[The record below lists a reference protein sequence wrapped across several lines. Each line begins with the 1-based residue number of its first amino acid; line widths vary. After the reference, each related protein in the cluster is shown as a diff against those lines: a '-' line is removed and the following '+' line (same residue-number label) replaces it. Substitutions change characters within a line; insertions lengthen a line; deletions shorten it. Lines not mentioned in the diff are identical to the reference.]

1 MGDALNVKVN
11 VSVDKSANL
20 TCSQLSLGPSTKA
33 KHALS
38 QGEETGNPTFLPHL
52 FGLGF
57 FMCKVPLSLQKL
69 TTQDW
74 FLERQHSGVTWV
86 FMFSHYSFWFSG

>member
-20 TCSQLSLGPSTKA
+20 TCSQLPLGPSTKA

-38 QGEETGNPTFLPHL
+38 QGEETGNPTFLTPPL
-52 FGLGF
+52 WFG
-57 FMCKVPLSLQKL
+57 
-69 TTQDW
+69 
-74 FLERQHSGVTWV
+74 V
-86 FMFSHYSFWFSG
+86 FYVQGAFKSPKADYSRLVS